1 MAINVTLNKLYLIME
16 INKPCPRESRKE
28 NVKCLTKWLLE
39 GNQESFAAEVPLN
52 LSWISIIRVQ
62 AFDILAK

>member
-28 NVKCLTKWLLE
+28 NVKCLTK
-39 GNQESFAAEVPLN
+39 
-52 LSWISIIRVQ
+52 
-62 AFDILAK
+62 